1 MIRRGKGDELADLF
15 VTAEFGDVVIRQRAA
30 TLGPPDEV
38 DLFGSG
44 GREDT
49 VNEAGDGLRRDADIT
64 GIGEVWQQLEPVEVG
79 GEDAIAEFGELR
91 RVHRP

>member
-38 DLFGSG
+38 DPLGFG

-49 VNEAGDGLRRDADIT
+49 VDEAGDGLRGDADIT
-64 GIGEVWQQLEPVEVG
+64 GIGEAWQQLEPCLLYTSPSPR
-79 GEDAIAEFGELR
+79 DLSTSRMPSSA
-91 RVHRP
+91 

>member
-38 DLFGSG
+38 DPLGFG

-49 VNEAGDGLRRDADIT
+49 VDEAGDGLRGDADIT
-64 GIGEVWQQLEPVEVG
+64 GLGEARQQREPGEGG
-79 GEDAIAEFGELR
+79 GEDAIAEFSELR
-91 RVHRP
+91 CVHRP